1 MYVKMQFFL
10 LSAAY
15 DVNER
20 ISSSTRC
27 SKHLFEKGRESEE
40 SSPKGNGREALHKSQ
55 YCDLCKAALL
65 ESKDENM
72 LEMNRM
78 APLNIWIFML

>member
-1 MYVKMQFFL
+1 MQFFL
-10 LSAAY
+10 LLTAC

-40 SSPKGNGREALHKSQ
+40 SSPKGKGMGGGGKTAGFREWMK
-55 YCDLCKAALL
+55 
-65 ESKDENM
+65 
-72 LEMNRM
+72 
-78 APLNIWIFML
+78 

>member
-1 MYVKMQFFL
+1 MQFFL

-40 SSPKGNGREALHKSQ
+40 SSPKGKGGGE
-55 YCDLCKAALL
+55 
-65 ESKDENM
+65 
-72 LEMNRM
+72 
-78 APLNIWIFML
+78 